1 MFNQDK
7 RVGTAPLRLKTDLE
21 VRLGHGVRWRML
33 AKFRRETLHGFEQS
47 AAVGTYLHS
56 PRGHVV
62 DRDAAAVLNMLWK
75 ITPEG
80 AAKAVWW
87 DVKEAR
93 KKLKKGIVSREA
105 VGKANPIIPRPYT
118 RHLGLAQGAEGRR
131 QMARAA
137 PMTPARGDGAVN
149 RPSGLGGGQVYND
162 TDTKAGF

>member
-1 MFNQDK
+1 MFNQEK
-7 RVGTAPLRLKTDLE
+7 RVGTGLKTDLE

-33 AKFRRETLHGFEQS
+33 AKFRRETLRGFEQS

-80 AAKAVWW
+80 AAEAVWW

-93 KKLKKGIVSREA
+93 KKLKKGDCVEGSCGE
-105 VGKANPIIPRPYT
+105 GKSHHSAAHCT
-118 RHLGLAQGAEGRR
+118 RRLGLAQGAEGRR

-137 PMTPARGDGAVN
+137 PVTPRPRRRGGEPPFGTG
-149 RPSGLGGGQVYND
+149 RGSGV
-162 TDTKAGF
+162 